1 VAAFSLGAL
10 CFLQREIAMHRSQK
24 VKELRAKM
32 IEHLESAIALADETH
47 DSMTG
52 YLLERALD
60 QARADQW
67 PSMDPRFDTK
77 K

>member
-1 VAAFSLGAL
+1 
-10 CFLQREIAMHRSQK
+10 
-24 VKELRAKM
+24 M
-32 IEHLESAIALADETH
+32 IEHLEAAIALADETK
-47 DSMTG
+47 DSTTG

-67 PSMDPRFDTK
+67 PKMDPRFDTK

>member
-1 VAAFSLGAL
+1 
-10 CFLQREIAMHRSQK
+10 MHSPAKRQ
-24 VKELRAKM
+24 ELRAKM
-32 IEHLESAIALADETH
+32 IEHLEAAIALADETK
-47 DSMTG
+47 DSTTG

-67 PSMDPRFDTK
+67 PKMDPRFDTK